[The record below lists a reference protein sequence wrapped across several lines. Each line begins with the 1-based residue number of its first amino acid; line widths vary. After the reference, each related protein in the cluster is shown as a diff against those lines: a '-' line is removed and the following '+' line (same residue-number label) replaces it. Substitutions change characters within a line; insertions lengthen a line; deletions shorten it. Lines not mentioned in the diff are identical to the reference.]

1 MTALFGAKY
10 FGFILSAFGITAAVL
25 LALTIWTV
33 LVHKSRLRQL
43 DELEKAGI
51 KRAPRSDG

>member
-1 MTALFGAKY
+1 MSALFGAKY

-25 LALTIWTV
+25 LALTIWIV

-43 DELEKAGI
+43 DALEKAGI
-51 KRAPRSDG
+51 KRASRPNG